1 MTHEKY
7 NNEQCSGKQRTAAF
21 RIKSVFGVGYS
32 KGAVLTPE
40 QLDAL
45 NTRFGGSEKTKER
58 NNATRNTTRAK
69 AATLPAT
76 YINDNRGAILAQ
88 VPTTTATQPQT
99 AQKVER
105 KSYEAQ
111 ILFVLPLVANVVS
124 IALTI
129 AGLWLFAGWYGVA
142 LGAMF
147 GVLLF
152 SAIVVSRNAK
162 VGDTSKSALNTVLWM
177 ELGACCLHGFT
188 FYTVLPDTNNWLR
201 IGAAVLMAAFVAV
214 LSYNAVLLVR
224 NYNAETNQ
232 NENEAIPAT

>member
-1 MTHEKY
+1 MTHEQY
-7 NNEQCSGKQRTAAF
+7 NNQYCNSKQRTAAF
-21 RIKSVFGVGYS
+21 RIKSVCGVGYS
-32 KGAVLTPE
+32 KDAVLTPE

-45 NTRFGGSEKTKER
+45 NTRFGGGEKKKER

-69 AATLPAT
+69 ATTLPAT
-76 YINDNRGAILAQ
+76 YINDNRGVTLAQ
-88 VPTTTATQPQT
+88 VPTATQTQD
-99 AQKVER
+99 AQIVER

-111 ILFVLPLVANVVS
+111 ILFILPLVANVVS

-224 NYNAETNQ
+224 NYNAETN
-232 NENEAIPAT
+232 ENEGV